1 MAARDA
7 PRRLR
12 VLIVTQYYWP
22 ESFRITDLAR
32 ALRERGHEIVVLT
45 GLPNYPHGRLFEG
58 YGVRGPWSET
68 VDGIPVVRVPL
79 SPRGSGQGWRLAANY
94 ASFAASATALGLP
107 RLGHR
112 FDVVFVYEVSPITV
126 ALPAIALRHLRS
138 VPVVLWEQDLWPD
151 NVSATGAV
159 RSKRLLRAISWLTRW
174 IHARC
179 DVILAQSRAFIEPLE
194 AQGVRHDRLS
204 YLPNWAETL
213 YEPMELEPDAPERAA
228 LPQGFLVVF
237 AGNIG
242 VSQDF
247 GTILSAAERLR
258 DHPDIHW
265 VVLGDGRMKH
275 WVDRQVA
282 RRGLGGVVHLL
293 GQHPV
298 ETMPRYFALADALLI
313 SLRHDAL
320 YSMVVPSKLQ
330 SYMACAKPVI
340 AALDGEAAR
349 IVRESQGGLVVSA
362 EDPDALAEAVLRIST
377 MTSDE
382 RQAMGCRNRRYF
394 EEHFERDRL
403 VSDLERMLLETA
415 EAGKAG

>member
-1 MAARDA
+1 MSGGGV
-7 PRRLR
+7 PRWLR
-12 VLIVTQYYWP
+12 VLIVTQYFWP

-45 GLPNYPHGRLFEG
+45 GMPNYPRGRLFEG

-68 VDGIPVVRVPL
+68 VDDIPIVRVPL
-79 SPRGSGQGWRLAANY
+79 IPRGDGRGWRLAANY
-94 ASFAASATALGLP
+94 VSFAASATALGLP
-107 RLGHR
+107 RLGQD

-126 ALPAIALRHLRS
+126 ALPAIALRRLRS

-151 NVSATGAV
+151 NVSATAAV
-159 RSKRLLRAISWLTRW
+159 RSKRLLRAISRLTRW

-179 DVILAQSRAFIEPLE
+179 DVILAQSRAFIGPLE
-194 AQGVRHDRLS
+194 AQGVLRDRLS

-213 YEPMELEPDAPERAA
+213 YEPMELGPDAPERAA

-247 GTILSAAERLR
+247 GTILAAAELLR
-258 DHPDIHW
+258 NHPHIHW

-275 WVDRQVA
+275 WVEREVA
-282 RRGLGGVVHLL
+282 KRGLGGVVHLL

-313 SLRHDAL
+313 SLRHDPL

-362 EDPDALAEAVLRIST
+362 EDAEALAEAVVRLST
-377 MTSDE
+377 AAPEE
-382 RQAMGCRNRRYF
+382 RRQMGCRNRRYF

-403 VSDLERMLLETA
+403 ISDLERILLETA
-415 EAGKAG
+415 EAGRAQ

>member
-1 MAARDA
+1 
-7 PRRLR
+7 

-32 ALRERGHEIVVLT
+32 ALRERGHEIVILT

-58 YGVRGPWSET
+58 YGIRGPWSET
-68 VDGIPVVRVPL
+68 VDDIPVLRVPL
-79 SPRGSGQGWRLAANY
+79 MPRGDGRAWRLAANY
-94 ASFAASATALGLP
+94 ASFAASATALGLA
-107 RLGHR
+107 RLPHDV
-112 FDVVFVYEVSPITV
+112 DVVFVYEVSPITV
-126 ALPAIALRHLRS
+126 ALPAIALRRLRS
-138 VPVVLWEQDLWPD
+138 LPVVLWVQDLWPH

-159 RSKRLLRAISWLTRW
+159 RSKTLLRAIAWLTRW
-174 IHARC
+174 IYARC
-179 DVILAQSRAFIEPLE
+179 DVVLAQSAAFLQPLE
-194 AQGVRHDRLS
+194 AQGVPRDRLS
-204 YLPNWAETL
+204 YLPNWAEIL
-213 YEPMELEPDAPERAA
+213 YEPMQLGPDAPERAA

-247 GTILSAAERLR
+247 GTILAAAERLR

-265 VVLGDGRMKH
+265 VVFGDGRMKP
-275 WVDRQVA
+275 WVEREVVK
-282 RRGLGGVVHLL
+282 RGLGRVVHLL

-298 ETMPRYFALADALLI
+298 ETMPKYFALADALLI
-313 SLRHDAL
+313 SLRHDPL

-349 IVRESQGGLVVSA
+349 IVRDSQGGLVVGA
-362 EDPDALAEAVLRIST
+362 EDAEALAEAVLRIST
-377 MTSDE
+377 MSSGE
-382 RQAMGCRNRRYF
+382 RREMGCRNRRYF

-403 VSDLERMLLETA
+403 VSELERILLETA
-415 EAGKAG
+415 QAPPTE